1 MAAEQSAVC
10 LQKPVSEGSVGAAD
24 WLQCAAWSPS
34 GEDVVPVGRGRLQS
48 ARLEMDSTSVER
60 FELKNLQFKS
70 TSEES
75 VDVNI

>member
-1 MAAEQSAVC
+1 MLRS
-10 LQKPVSEGSVGAAD
+10 G
-24 WLQCAAWSPS
+24 

-70 TSEES
+70 TSEERF
-75 VDVNI
+75 DVKI